1 MKIYSTQNRSPLE
14 LPSAQFPAE
23 GLTINLSQ
31 VNCMEL
37 AIDRMTEKG
46 KKQWVPQ
53 SSNVFPFLLLTTSKL
68 YKHSHNRSPT
78 GTEKTRKDKE
88 NVKN

>member
-1 MKIYSTQNRSPLE
+1 MKIYSTQNQSPLE

-37 AIDRMTEKG
+37 AIDRTTEKG
-46 KKQWVPQ
+46 KKNGYHRAVMFFLSYYSQPPNCTNIHIRGVPQ
-53 SSNVFPFLLLTTSKL
+53 GLK
-68 YKHSHNRSPT
+68 RQ
-78 GTEKTRKDKE
+78 EKIKKM
-88 NVKN
+88 